1 MLPNITKPIQ
11 VRMKKK
17 LTLWI
22 LLLPALAFAQV
33 QVKDGAI
40 TIDLGKK
47 KNKTEQVDS
56 TAQEEPSE
64 ETEEEEPVKVKK
76 TKPAKAKEEEEEDP
90 NFKRDGLFKAMFT
103 AGLNLSQI
111 DGDEQ
116 AGYTHPGAYV
126 GVGAM
131 VKFHKYLSVNTGIY
145 YTMRGATKKADVN
158 IQPMERFKINWD
170 YVQVPIMFN
179 VHDKKLVMASVGIG
193 LNYMVRNQIT
203 HQVDSFGQGLVE
215 YSQSGLKTPAPK
227 RFDLTGIAGFQFF
240 IKRVIGIGASFEYSF
255 LKLRP
260 SYGANTRVK
269 NMFNNTITIKLTYIL
284 DPVQLKAQRNKRA
297 SGG

>member
-1 MLPNITKPIQ
+1 
-11 VRMKKK
+11 MKKK

-47 KNKTEQVDS
+47 KNKTAQTDS
-56 TAQEEPSE
+56 TAQEQTVE
-64 ETEEEEPVKVKK
+64 ETEEEPAKVKK
-76 TKPAKAKEEEEEDP
+76 TKPVKAKEEDEDDP
-90 NFKRDGLFKAMFT
+90 NFQRDGLFKAMFT

-131 VKFHKYLSVNTGIY
+131 IKFHKYMSVNTGIY

-158 IQPMERFKINWD
+158 ITPMESFKINWD
-170 YVQVPIMFN
+170 YVQIPIMFN

-193 LNYMVRNQIT
+193 LNYMVRNQVSHKGQLADSTGFSDFSEIT
-203 HQVDSFGQGLVE
+203 N
-215 YSQSGLKTPAPK
+215 SGLKNPTPKP
-227 RFDLTGIAGFQFF
+227 FDLTGIAGFQFF
-240 IKRVIGIGASFEYSF
+240 VKKVFGIGAQFEYSF

-260 SYGANTRVK
+260 AYGVNTRVK
-269 NMFNNTITIKLTYIL
+269 NMFNNTITIKFTYIL

-297 SGG
+297 SG

>member
-1 MLPNITKPIQ
+1 
-11 VRMKKK
+11 MKKK

-22 LLLPALAFAQV
+22 LLLPAFAFAQV
-33 QVKDGAI
+33 QVKDGAL
-40 TIDLGKK
+40 TIDFGKK
-47 KNKTEQVDS
+47 KNKTEQSDS
-56 TAQEEPSE
+56 TSQQQPTE
-64 ETEEEEPVKVKK
+64 ETEEEEPAKAKK
-76 TKPAKAKEEEEEDP
+76 TKPAKAKEEDEDDP
-90 NFKRDGLFKAMFT
+90 NFQRDGLFKAMFS

-131 VKFHKYLSVNTGIY
+131 VKFHKYMSVNTGIY
-145 YTMRGATKKADVN
+145 YTMRGATKKANVN
-158 IQPMERFKINWD
+158 ITPMESFRINWD
-170 YVQVPIMFN
+170 YVQIPIMFN

-215 YSQSGLKTPAPK
+215 YNESGLKNPQPK
-227 RFDLTGIAGFQFF
+227 RFDLTGIVGFQFF
-240 IKRVIGIGASFEYSF
+240 VKKVFGIGAQFEYSF

-260 SYGANTRVK
+260 AYGLNTRVK
-269 NMFNNTITIKLTYIL
+269 NMFNNTITIKFTYIL
-284 DPVQLKAQRNKRA
+284 DPVQLKAQRNKR
-297 SGG
+297 GG

>member
-1 MLPNITKPIQ
+1 
-11 VRMKKK
+11 MKKK

-22 LLLPALAFAQV
+22 LLLPAFTFAQV
-33 QVKDGAI
+33 QMKDGAI
-40 TIDLGKK
+40 TFDLGKK
-47 KNKTEQVDS
+47 KNKTEQNDS
-56 TAQEEPSE
+56 TKQVQPTDEN
-64 ETEEEEPVKVKK
+64 EEEEPAKAKK
-76 TKPAKAKEEEEEDP
+76 NKPVRAKEEEEEDP
-90 NFKRDGLFKAMFT
+90 NFKRDGLFKAMFS

-116 AGYTHPGAYV
+116 AGYTHPGANIGV
-126 GVGAM
+126 GVM

-145 YTMRGATKKADVN
+145 YTMKGATKKANVN
-158 IQPMERFKINWD
+158 VLPLQSFKINWD

-193 LNYMVRNQIT
+193 LNYLVRNQIS
-203 HQVDSFGQGLVE
+203 HQVDSFGTGLLE
-215 YSQSGLKTPAPK
+215 INPSGLKNPAPK

-240 IKRVIGIGASFEYSF
+240 IKRVFGLGAQFEYSF

-260 SYGANTRVK
+260 SYGYNTRVK
-269 NMFNNTITIKLTYIL
+269 NMFNNTVTLKFTYIL
-284 DPVQLKAQRNKRA
+284 DPALLKQQKQKRL